1 MANWAYSTWSVATG
15 SGDSWS
21 QGDVIHAGDVG
32 TFIKWDAVL
41 ENSGCLPA
49 FPLGQG
55 LGVVTEVTRLGGFVG
70 GEHPVSGSGMYAV
83 SETGTVTF
91 DTTTPGVTRVQTATS
106 AQIVLTVPT
115 GSIPDYD
122 MSTWHATLL
131 VAEGHTTDAVALR
144 YMNAQAWVPN
154 GQSTW
159 GRAYVAWNTSQTFLR
174 RGSCNENTLTN
185 SESDI
190 AWIRMQNDIE
200 DKGPKSWWLCAGTGG
215 VGNVVIVPIDQY
227 TPEARGL
234 TWQRPNFSSSRG
246 GNWTE
251 ADPTQSL
258 SQPIQSFAH
267 TTNSTLRIP
276 GSIVFGTTSYTC
288 DSSFRGF
295 GIYRLKMTGIRGRF
309 GLGNFS

>member
-55 LGVVTEVTRLGGFVG
+55 MGVVTEVTRLGGFVG
-70 GEHPVSGSGMYAV
+70 GEHPVSGSGMYAT

-106 AQIVLTVPT
+106 AQIALTVPT

-122 MSTWHATLL
+122 MSTWHATIL
-131 VAEGHTTDAVALR
+131 VGEGHTTDAVAWR
-144 YMNAQAWVPN
+144 YMNAQAWVPD
-154 GQSTW
+154 GQATW
-159 GRAYVAWNTSQTFLR
+159 SRAYIAWNTSQTYLR
-174 RGSCNENTLTN
+174 TGRNNPYDGSNTET
-185 SESDI
+185 DI
-190 AWIRMQNDIE
+190 IGIRMADDINN
-200 DKGPKSWWLCAGTGG
+200 KGPKSWWLCCGTGQVGAFVMVPTLYYPEINPTVWLRNALG
-215 VGNVVIVPIDQY
+215 VGGRN
-227 TPEARGL
+227 G
-234 TWQRPNFSSSRG
+234 TWYAWDPNSSTAYSPQ
-246 GNWTE
+246 
-251 ADPTQSL
+251 A
-258 SQPIQSFAH
+258 FAH
-267 TTNSTLRIP
+267 TSNSALRIP

-295 GIYRLKMTGIRGRF
+295 GIYKLKMTGIRARYQ
-309 GLGNFS
+309 LGEYA